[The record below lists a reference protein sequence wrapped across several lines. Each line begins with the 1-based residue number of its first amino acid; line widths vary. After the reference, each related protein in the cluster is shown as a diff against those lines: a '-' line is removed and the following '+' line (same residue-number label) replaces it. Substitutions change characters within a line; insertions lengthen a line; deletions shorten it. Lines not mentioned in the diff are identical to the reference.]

1 MVNGYYLALL
11 LIFGFGHPAREPVD
25 PAKSV
30 PLHSRIPCDGYGGPE
45 EAVHVQMTFSS
56 SSSTSSASGGAAR
69 EFVVNRFQ
77 NETCEINLGIK
88 CLRKEKAGWH
98 DAWSVAS
105 GQPSPNGIL
114 PLESCY
120 EWGSKDPAQYIL
132 SGWYQEA
139 ANDAKLVW
147 RQATVKQVSSEPEV
161 YEFSAPDGGT
171 ARIELKH

>member
-1 MVNGYYLALL
+1 MVSGHYLALL

-30 PLHSRIPCDGYGGPE
+30 QLHSRIPCDGYGGPE

-56 SSSTSSASGGAAR
+56 SPSSGGAAR

-98 DAWSVAS
+98 YAWSATS
-105 GQPSPNGIL
+105 GQSSANGIL

-120 EWGSKDPAQYIL
+120 EWGSKEPAQYIL
-132 SGWYQEA
+132 SGWYQEGA
-139 ANDAKLVW
+139 SDSKLVW
-147 RQATVKQVSSEPEV
+147 RQAAVKQVSSQPEV

>member
-1 MVNGYYLALL
+1 MNAHFLALL
-11 LIFGFGHPAREPVD
+11 LIFGLGHHERDPVD
-25 PAKSV
+25 PAKGV
-30 PLHSRIPCDGYGGPE
+30 PVHSRIPCDGYGGPE
-45 EAVHVQMTFSS
+45 EAVHVQMTFS
-56 SSSTSSASGGAAR
+56 TGGAAR

-77 NETCEINLGIK
+77 NETCQINLGIK

-105 GQPSPNGIL
+105 GQPSANGIL

-132 SGWYQEA
+132 SGWYQEGT
-139 ANDAKLVW
+139 DSKPVW
-147 RQATVKQVSSEPEV
+147 RQATVKQLSSQPEV

>member
-1 MVNGYYLALL
+1 MVNAHFLALL
-11 LIFGFGHPAREPVD
+11 LIFGLGHHDREPVD

-30 PLHSRIPCDGYGGPE
+30 RVHSRIPCDGYGGPE
-45 EAVHVQMTFSS
+45 EAVHTHVTFSS
-56 SSSTSSASGGAAR
+56 SSSTVGAER
-69 EFVVNRFQ
+69 EFIVNRFQ
-77 NETCEINLGIK
+77 NETCKINLGIK

-98 DAWSVAS
+98 DAWSAAS
-105 GQPSPNGIL
+105 GETSANGIL

-132 SGWYQEA
+132 SGWYQEG